1 LTLGNRPS
9 SNPTQLPR
17 RTRSA
22 IDIRRRAVWLAA
34 ARRALLSLLLAR
46 QGIGTILLESHADF
60 DRDFRG
66 DTIHPAIME
75 ILDEIGFRT

>member
-1 LTLGNRPS
+1 
-9 SNPTQLPR
+9 
-17 RTRSA
+17 
-22 IDIRRRAVWLAA
+22 LAA